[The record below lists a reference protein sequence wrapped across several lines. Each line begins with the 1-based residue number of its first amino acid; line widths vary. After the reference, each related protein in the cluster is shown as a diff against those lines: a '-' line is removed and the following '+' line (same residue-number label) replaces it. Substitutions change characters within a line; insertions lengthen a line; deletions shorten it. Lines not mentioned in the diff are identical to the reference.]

1 MAVKLRLRRMGKKRQ
16 PIYKVVAADAR
27 SPRDGKYIEA
37 IGSYNPK
44 TDPATVE
51 LNEERALYWLG
62 CGAQPTDTVKNLLN
76 KQGILL
82 KKELL
87 KEGLSEEAISA
98 KLEEWGKNKNSLLEK
113 KKAKADQLKKEKADQ
128 LKKEKADQLKKEEA
142 EQLKKEE
149 AEAAKKK
156 LEEDSKA
163 KEVEAAEVEGTASE
177 EVSTEEEKPETE

>member
-44 TDPATVE
+44 TDPATIE

-62 CGAQPTDTVKNLLN
+62 CGAQPTETVKNLLN
-76 KQGILL
+76 KKGILL

-98 KLEEWGKNKNSLLEK
+98 KLEEWGKNKDSLLEK
-113 KKAKADQLKKEKADQ
+113 KKVKAEQQKKEKT
-128 LKKEKADQLKKEEA
+128 
-142 EQLKKEE
+142 
-149 AEAAKKK
+149 EAAKKK
-156 LEEDSKA
+156 LEEENKQ
-163 KEVEAAEVEGTASE
+163 KEVEAAEVEDTASE
-177 EVSTEEEKPETE
+177 DVSAEEEKPETE

>member
-1 MAVKLRLRRMGKKRQ
+1 MGKKRQ

-44 TDPATVE
+44 TDPATIE

-62 CGAQPTDTVKNLLN
+62 CGAQPTETVKNLLN

-98 KLEEWGKNKNSLLEK
+98 KLEEWGKNKDSLLEK
-113 KKAKADQLKKEKADQ
+113 KKVKAEQQKKEK
-128 LKKEKADQLKKEEA
+128 
-142 EQLKKEE
+142 

-156 LEEDSKA
+156 LEEENKQ
-163 KEVEAAEVEGTASE
+163 KEVEAAEVEDTASE
-177 EVSTEEEKPETE
+177 DVSAEEEKTETE

>member
-1 MAVKLRLRRMGKKRQ
+1 MGKKRQ

-98 KLEEWGKNKNSLLEK
+98 KLEEWGKNKDSLLEK
-113 KKAKADQLKKEKADQ
+113 KKAKADQQKKEKS
-128 LKKEKADQLKKEEA
+128 
-142 EQLKKEE
+142 
-149 AEAAKKK
+149 EAAKKK
-156 LEEDSKA
+156 LEEDNKEKAEASKKKLEEEN
-163 KEVEAAEVEGTASE
+163 KEKEIEVAEVKDTASE
-177 EVSTEEEKPETE
+177 EVPAEEEKPETE

>member
-98 KLEEWGKNKNSLLEK
+98 KLEEWGKKKDSLLEK
-113 KKAKADQLKKEKADQ
+113 KKAKAEAQKKEK
-128 LKKEKADQLKKEEA
+128 
-142 EQLKKEE
+142 

-156 LEEDSKA
+156 QEEDNKE
-163 KEVEAAEVEGTASE
+163 KEVETAEVVDTASE
-177 EVSTEEEKPETE
+177 EVSAEEDKPETE